1 MVIDKKIDQ
10 KALCFKF
17 RGKSAHVLLFG
28 VILVQFFHL
37 SRAME
42 SNNDGRWNVKCA
54 EMEIEPTFTRLD

>member
-1 MVIDKKIDQ
+1 MAVDKKINQ
-10 KALCFKF
+10 KALCIKF
-17 RGKSAHVLLFG
+17 RGNSADVLLFG

-54 EMEIEPTFTRLD
+54 EMETEKTFTRLD